1 MLLQIAV
8 QHPNLLGHRSCSV
21 ELERLSDFRGHLQL
35 EALDLPLAFRG
46 KAGRQ
51 STIGNPKQALDKG
64 RSKREVHR
72 PILPPSGYDANDRWS
87 AVVGRTDAV
96 VAGHKEGHR
105 ANAASARMTGMLY

>member
-8 QHPNLLGHRSCSV
+8 QHPDLLGHRSCTV
-21 ELERLSDFRGHLQL
+21 ELERMSDFRGHLQL

-51 STIGNPKQALDKG
+51 STIGNPKQAFDKG

-72 PILPPSGYDANDRWS
+72 PILPPSGYDPKHWWS
-87 AVVGRTDAV
+87 AIVGETEAV
-96 VAGHKEGHR
+96 VA
-105 ANAASARMTGMLY
+105 